1 MFWAVGTISEK
12 FTDIRVGYLSTRAN
26 VWLVFHG
33 GHLRNRVAR
42 QQPSVAI
49 AALVENSFA
58 HSNLIELALFGSCC
72 RCGIAAWVS
81 TNDHRTGD
89 RQPYSGLL
97 QAGLFG
103 VEPASS

>member
-81 TNDHRTGD
+81 TNGTTARATANPAPACF
-89 RQPYSGLL
+89 RQGYL
-97 QAGLFG
+97 
-103 VEPASS
+103 V